1 MKYAK
6 ERINCGR
13 FATRTFDKSPTVP
26 EFGRSQK
33 ITVWTDTVPRPRDSK
48 EEKLWE

>member
-1 MKYAK
+1 MKNAK

-26 EFGRSQK
+26 ELGRDQK
-33 ITVWTDTVPRPRDSK
+33 IIVWMDTVPRPRDSK
-48 EEKLWE
+48 EEKPWE